1 STQPS
6 APTSVDITLA
16 PTASSETYLM
26 RADADQGGFANEW
39 LILAFKASIQEGNY
53 EQAKRLSNRLAKQ
66 NLTVIQ
72 QAEWQLARA
81 ELNLAQGNAQ

>member
-1 STQPS
+1 SIAACSTQPS

-72 QAEWQLARA
+72 Q
-81 ELNLAQGNAQ
+81 